1 MIYVLRKWM
10 KKLMIL
16 SVLVFILSIQYDNV
30 ALAAEATLPTEE
42 GSVSGNS
49 ATDESVSGNSL
60 PAEPTEEEN
69 KVAPT
74 PNVDE
79 ESANKTQT
87 EDNAKT
93 TEETEAMKEAE
104 VEIEATAP
112 AQIPVAEKQVISST
126 QMQTIN
132 YKDRILTDWQLII
145 EALGTLSPEALT
157 GGAGGTLVLQMQN
170 VSDIPAGIKDVLK
183 ADGSGNAKALHCN
196 VGYGVSL
203 VFNGNTDNSGFNGI
217 SNASATVTS
226 EKRGKRS
233 MQTTVRFGS
242 HENLGTVASLQVNLP
257 QCEEGTK
264 VSVYAETVSV
274 DAAGN
279 VTVGENVCIGNTKA
293 DANGNIEVPIQS
305 MANYMFVYKAA
316 KE

>member
-1 MIYVLRKWM
+1 MIFVLRKVM
-10 KKLMIL
+10 KKMTIF
-16 SVLVFILSIQYDNV
+16 SVLILAMTMQYESE
-30 ALAAEATLPTEE
+30 ALAAEATVPTIE
-42 GSVSGNS
+42 GSVSGNKVADDAMADAAVS
-49 ATDESVSGNSL
+49 DNSVPAADEMEAAPS
-60 PAEPTEEEN
+60 PKTEEEN
-69 KVAPT
+69 AG
-74 PNVDE
+74 
-79 ESANKTQT
+79 A
-87 EDNAKT
+87 A
-93 TEETEAMKEAE
+93 AGIAEAE
-104 VEIEATAP
+104 KSAASSEEAAKEEALSGKTA
-112 AQIPVAEKQVISST
+112 AEKQVISST

-132 YKDRILTDWQLII
+132 YKDLILTDWQQII
-145 EALGTLSPEALT
+145 EALSTLSPEALT
-157 GGAGGTLVLQMQN
+157 DGGAGGTLVLQMQN
-170 VSDIPAGIKDVLK
+170 VSDIPAGIKDGL
-183 ADGSGNAKALHCN
+183 AAGDSGYAKALHCN

-203 VFNGNTDNSGFNGI
+203 VFNSNTDNSGFGGI

-233 MQTTVRFGS
+233 MATTVRFGS

-279 VTVGENVCIGNTKA
+279 VILGENVCIGNTKA
-293 DANGNIEVPIQS
+293 DENGNVEVPIQS